1 MEQHFLKTVALIESI
16 LQSGTEEAYF
26 EVFEQYEG
34 DIYQILMIVDWREE
48 DEAIIEYC
56 ENILQTGNLR
66 AEIQDADNLQGF
78 TITVYYQNQTLI
90 IPYQGEG
97 ADRDTT
103 LKALNQILQPD
114 YEIRF
119 CEPSDGSDTLEFIPL
134 PKALWQKLDQ
144 KYPHQIDQF
153 FRRFEQDSVFFG

>member
-1 MEQHFLKTVALIESI
+1 MEQRFLKTVALIESI

-34 DIYQILMIVDWREE
+34 SIYQVLMIVDWREE
-48 DEAIIEYC
+48 DEVIVEYC
-56 ENILQTGNLR
+56 EKILQTGNLSV
-66 AEIQDADNLQGF
+66 ETESADNTQGF
-78 TITVYYQNQTLI
+78 IIRLHYKDQALI

-144 KYPHQIDQF
+144 KYSHQIDQL
-153 FRRFEQDSVFFG
+153 FRRFEPESVFFG

>member
-1 MEQHFLKTVALIESI
+1 MEQQFLKTVALIESI
-16 LQSGTEEAYF
+16 LQSGTEDAYS

-34 DIYQILMIVDWREE
+34 NIYQILMVVDWREE

-56 ENILQTGNLR
+56 EKILQTGDLSV
-66 AEIQDADNLQGF
+66 ETESADNAQGF
-78 TITVYYQNQTLI
+78 IIRLHYKDQALI

-114 YEIRF
+114 YDIRF

-134 PKALWQKLDQ
+134 PQEAWQKLDQ
-144 KYPHQIDQF
+144 KYSHNIDQF
-153 FRRFEQDSVFFG
+153 FRRFESDSEFFG

>member
-1 MEQHFLKTVALIESI
+1 MEPQFIKTVTLIESI
-16 LQSGTEEAYF
+16 LQSNTEEAYS
-26 EVFEQYEG
+26 EVFEQYDG

-48 DEAIIEYC
+48 DEAIVEYC
-56 ENILQTGNLR
+56 ENILQTGSLGTETQN
-66 AEIQDADNLQGF
+66 ADNPQGF
-78 TITVYYQNQTLI
+78 MITLYYRDQALI

-119 CEPSDGSDTLEFIPL
+119 CVISDGSDTLEFLPL
-134 PKALWQKLDQ
+134 PQSLWQKLDQ
-144 KYPHQIDQF
+144 KYSHNIDQF
-153 FRRFEQDSVFFG
+153 FRRFEQDSAFFG

>member
-1 MEQHFLKTVALIESI
+1 MQQQFLETVALIEKV

-56 ENILQTGNLR
+56 EKILQTRDLSV
-66 AEIQDADNLQGF
+66 ETESADNAQGF
-78 TITVYYQNQTLI
+78 IIRLHYKDQALI

-119 CEPSDGSDTLEFIPL
+119 CVASDGSDTLEFIPL
-134 PKALWQKLDQ
+134 PQKVWQKLDQ
-144 KYPHQIDQF
+144 KYPHNIDQF
-153 FRRFEQDSVFFG
+153 FRRFEPDSEFFG

>member
-1 MEQHFLKTVALIESI
+1 MEQQFSKTVELIESI
-16 LQSGTEEAYF
+16 LQSGTEDVYS

-34 DIYQILMIVDWREE
+34 NIHQVLMIVDWREE

-56 ENILQTGNLR
+56 EKILQTGDLSV
-66 AEIQDADNLQGF
+66 ETESADNAQGF
-78 TITVYYQNQTLI
+78 IIRLHYKDQALI

-134 PKALWQKLDQ
+134 PQEVWQKLDQ
-144 KYPHQIDQF
+144 KYSHNIDQF
-153 FRRFEQDSVFFG
+153 FRRFESDSEFFG

>member
-1 MEQHFLKTVALIESI
+1 MEPQFIKTVALLESI
-16 LQSGTEEAYF
+16 LQSNTEEAYLDA
-26 EVFEQYEG
+26 FEQYQG
-34 DIYQILMIVDWREE
+34 NIYQILMIVDWREE

-56 ENILQTGNLR
+56 ENILQTGSLR
-66 AEIQDADNLQGF
+66 AEIQNADNLQGF

-119 CEPSDGSDTLEFIPL
+119 CVASDGSDTLEFIPL
-134 PKALWQKLDQ
+134 PQEVWQKLDQ
-144 KYPHQIDQF
+144 KYPHNIDQF
-153 FRRFEQDSVFFG
+153 FRRFEPDSEFFG